1 MNAQRDNIYYTRK
14 NTVEKQ
20 SDTEKVIIYPRKNKR
35 WNKMNR
41 KKRKKKGEERTKKE
55 RKKEKRREARKLIR
69 VKIALTRILYI
80 NAFSRPLNIP
90 RAKRNRF
97 TKIIRA
103 DGE

>member
-41 KKRKKKGEERTKKE
+41 KKRKKREKKE
-55 RKKEKRREARKLIR
+55 RRKREKKKREERHA
-69 VKIALTRILYI
+69 
-80 NAFSRPLNIP
+80 N
-90 RAKRNRF
+90 
-97 TKIIRA
+97 
-103 DGE
+103 